1 MALRYISYGFVEGS
15 RDEILD
21 LKNGT
26 NATGSNPD
34 MNTLVPGMCV
44 QITDAPGGVIQLQAV
59 SANQFA
65 ALGAQEDGSSNPWKR
80 VAYNIDTDSVTTI
93 S

>member
-1 MALRYISYGFVEGS
+1 MALRYTGHSFVEGT

-26 NATGSNPD
+26 NTTGSNPD
-34 MNTLVPGMCV
+34 NRTLAPGMCV
-44 QITDAPGGVIQLQAV
+44 QVTDAPGGVIQLQAV
-59 SANQFA
+59 SAGQFA
-65 ALGAQEDGSSNPWKR
+65 ALGAQEDGTSNPWKR
-80 VAYNIDTDSVTTI
+80 VMYNIDTDSVTTI